1 MYFVHNKDDFLY
13 AFSLSDSKFFFLLD
27 SDIISTMPIELKL
40 QHTNWLCVDTED
52 KTIILNNVLIIPPEG
67 GDVSTLRLATTEDS
81 QKDEVLVDLE
91 YLGLPNS
98 LKYVKALPEEEIQ
111 HSQIYWLMSNKNTP
125 VKMYFPN

>member
-1 MYFVHNKDDFLY
+1 
-13 AFSLSDSKFFFLLD
+13 
-27 SDIISTMPIELKL
+27 MPIELKL

-111 HSQIYWLMSNKNTP
+111 HSQIYWLISKKNTP
-125 VKMYFPN
+125 VKIYFPN